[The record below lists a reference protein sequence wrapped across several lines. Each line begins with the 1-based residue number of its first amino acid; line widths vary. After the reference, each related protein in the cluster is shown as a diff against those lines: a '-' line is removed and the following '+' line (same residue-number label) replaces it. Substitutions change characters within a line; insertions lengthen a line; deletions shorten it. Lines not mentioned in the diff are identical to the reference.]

1 MIVNVEDNAKSGLK
15 KRRKMRGARM
25 SAYIN
30 ETVLCGDDGFKTW
43 DEKGNFGNC
52 FQDLILVIPSQVS
65 LTENVYLSWSF
76 ITLT

>member
-1 MIVNVEDNAKSGLK
+1 MWNVDGDEKILSAWKMSRAK
-15 KRRKMRGARM
+15 M

-30 ETVLCGDDGFKTW
+30 ETVLCGKEDGFTIW

-65 LTENVYLSWSF
+65 LMKLF
-76 ITLT
+76 I

>member
-1 MIVNVEDNAKSGLK
+1 
-15 KRRKMRGARM
+15 M

-30 ETVLCGDDGFKTW
+30 ETVLCGGDEFIIW

-65 LTENVYLSWSF
+65 LIKLICARYL
-76 ITLT
+76 LP